1 MSIHLFG
8 DYYFDRDKL
17 NWILQVQ
24 KFSEKKGENVL
35 KNIAY
40 FGNPT
45 QMAQHIAQHVA
56 LNVSSDANS
65 LGKLI
70 ESIDALTAVAIES
83 VRSKTA

>member
-24 KFSEKKGENVL
+24 QFSKKRGESVL

-45 QMAQHIAQHVA
+45 QMAQHIAQHAA
-56 LNVSSDANS
+56 LHAATGADS
-65 LGKLI
+65 LGGLI
-70 ESIDALTAVAIES
+70 KSIDALTAVALES
-83 VRSKTA
+83 ARSKAA

>member
-24 KFSEKKGENVL
+24 KFSKKKGENVM

-40 FGNPT
+40 FGNPR
-45 QMAQHIAQHVA
+45 QMAQHVAQHAA
-56 LNVSSDANS
+56 LNAASDADS
-65 LGKLI
+65 LDELI
-70 ESIDALTAVAIES
+70 EAIDALTAVALES
-83 VRSKTA
+83 VRRKAA

>member
-24 KFSEKKGENVL
+24 KFSKKKGENVM

-45 QMAQHIAQHVA
+45 QMAQHVAQHAA
-56 LNVSSDANS
+56 LNAASDADS
-65 LGKLI
+65 LDELI
-70 ESIDALTAVAIES
+70 EAIDALTAVALES
-83 VRSKTA
+83 VRRKAA

>member
-8 DYYFDRDKL
+8 DYYFDRDNL

-24 KFSEKKGENVL
+24 KFSKKKGEDVL

-45 QMAQHIAQHVA
+45 QMAQHIAQHAA
-56 LNVSSDANS
+56 LNAASDASS
-65 LGKLI
+65 LGELI

-83 VRSKTA
+83 VRSKAA